1 MAPFAAAAPRGG
13 CSELFQVKV
22 KSKANEEERR
32 RRNGER
38 GTRETVARGV
48 RVETDSAGMRVGDSW
63 EAHVLVDDMKV
74 EEFNQ
79 DGQVGA

>member
-13 CSELFQVKV
+13 CSELFEASCVREKV
-22 KSKANEEERR
+22 KRTRR
-32 RRNGER
+32 TRNGER
-38 GTRETVARGV
+38 GTRP
-48 RVETDSAGMRVGDSW
+48 DSAGMRVGDRW